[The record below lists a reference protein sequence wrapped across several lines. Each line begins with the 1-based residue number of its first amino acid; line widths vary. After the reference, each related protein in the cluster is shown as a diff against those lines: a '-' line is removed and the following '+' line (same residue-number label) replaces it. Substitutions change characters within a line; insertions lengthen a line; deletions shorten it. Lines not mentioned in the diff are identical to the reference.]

1 MARYLYHNG
10 KVGQIE
16 QTFEA
21 GQEVTT
27 LICQKEKVQDFKGL
41 VKIGIVAA
49 PGTMMEINGARIKIS
64 PSGCYELDNTVLIY
78 SFKFPDGAEATI
90 DYFF

>member
-1 MARYLYHNG
+1 MARYLYPNG

-21 GQEVTT
+21 GQEVIT

-41 VKIGIVAA
+41 VKIGVVAA

-78 SFKFPDGAEATI
+78 SFKFPDGAEAMI
-90 DYFF
+90 DYVI